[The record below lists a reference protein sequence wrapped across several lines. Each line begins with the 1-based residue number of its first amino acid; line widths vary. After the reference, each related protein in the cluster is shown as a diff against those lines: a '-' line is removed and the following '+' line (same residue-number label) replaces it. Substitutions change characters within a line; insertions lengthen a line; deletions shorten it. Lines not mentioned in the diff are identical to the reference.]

1 MVRFFIVLN
10 AELFYVTTSD
20 NARIVDVFEDLKS
33 DVARHILGRTSF
45 NQYVYY
51 KLKNPVP
58 LPHAALNNDEI
69 VRTCLRRS
77 NWEELNKYDSLNVLS
92 PALASSHVYMVI
104 QPRGGEPSPYLSITD

>member
-20 NARIVDVFEDLKS
+20 NAQIVDVFEDLKS
-33 DVARHILGRTSF
+33 DVVHHIFGRTSF
-45 NQYVYY
+45 NQDVYY
-51 KLKNPVP
+51 KLKNPVA
-58 LPHAALNNDEI
+58 LPYAALNNDEI
-69 VRTCLRRS
+69 VRTCLRWS

-104 QPRGGEPSPYLSITD
+104 QLRGG